1 MEAPIYKKKNWGVRV
16 FVGKEGIKRKKG
28 DVIAKSRDK
37 SDVRKDLI
45 QGLCGTGEMSSFLH
59 YPSLP
64 AGSSQV
70 GSPTWGLHGS

>member
-1 MEAPIYKKKNWGVRV
+1 MAWGPNFQKKKKIGVWGCLLER
-16 FVGKEGIKRKKG
+16 KESREKKETLLQSQG
-28 DVIAKSRDK
+28 
-37 SDVRKDLI
+37 KDLI

-59 YPSLP
+59 YPFLP